1 MIANPEK
8 PFIIYRSSAGSG
20 KTYTLALEYLTL
32 ALQQPTAYRSIL
44 AVTFTNKATQEMKT
58 RIVEFLY
65 QLANGG
71 NQPLREELQR
81 RTTLTGEKLTER
93 AQQVL
98 RQLLHG
104 YSYFAVMTID
114 AFFQK
119 VVRAFAREMNL
130 QAGFSIEIDE
140 SKVLEEVIDE
150 LLLTLGDDRQKSL
163 RQWLT
168 RFAEEKVET
177 GVSWDFRRDI
187 KTLARE
193 LFKEDY
199 KQQRGSEEVA
209 EDMAATLEKLRAERL
224 RFEQQMQRYGQE
236 ALSLMERHALVVKDF
251 AYGDKGVA
259 AYFPKLIDTTNYE
272 PGQRVTEAAEDIQRW
287 TTKTSKKKEQ
297 ILAAVEGGLLQT
309 LGAAIA
315 HHQQHGPVYYATI
328 ELSRFVYTHGILHH
342 LEAQLQAYKR
352 AHDLMLISDAPLFLK
367 DIIGRDDTPFI
378 YEKIGT
384 TFQNFLIDEF
394 QDTSGLQWA
403 NFRPLVANS
412 LSAGQRN
419 LVVGDV
425 KQSIYR
431 WRGGDWQLL
440 LEKIQHDVA
449 DYQTEVR
456 DLDRNYRSRRHIV
469 DFNNALFAQ
478 LSQLLYQTMEE
489 RLGEVTNEALRQ
501 ELIRRAEVIRAAY
514 AHVGQDLPATYQGNW
529 HGHVRIQ
536 LLEQEQLVGA
546 EEKEDIHW
554 KDYVKEQLPAMVERL
569 QDQDYAL
576 QDIAFLVRNKRE
588 GQEIAATFME
598 YKNQDRAQKGYRYE
612 VISPESLFLNASLTV
627 SLLVEVLRFLDNP
640 DDRIAQGSIVHKYRR
655 LRNLPQQSAAW
666 HRLFAAAGDKE
677 DLSHFYRELP
687 ADFERFQDYLNK
699 LPLYELVENLVQL
712 FGLDSTGGPQA
723 TETIYLQAF
732 QDAVLNYARTEQG
745 DLHAFLRWWDERGHE
760 TSVQV
765 PEAVDA
771 MRIMTIH
778 KAKGLQFKVVIL
790 PFCTWDTDHHPSQT
804 NILWSRTA
812 TPPLDALGL
821 MPLRYGSALA
831 KTVFD
836 QEYYEELI
844 RAHMD
849 NLNLLYVAFTRAEEC
864 LYAFAPPTKSKGKI
878 NSVANALHQSFTEVP
893 PPSGRISLADHYD
906 HDAKVLEIGTDARE
920 GRPRTK
926 KVPFTL
932 TAYPS
937 VRWRDRLMVRPTSRG
952 YFAESSEPNALS
964 VNLAGLLRE
973 VLVRTRHRSEAERHL
988 QDVYYERGITLA
1000 ERRQLEQRVGQ
1011 ALNQAALRPWYESA
1025 GPVMIQRTL
1034 LSGDQRYVCPDRVMI
1049 ASETSASDAAAPDAS
1064 AVIVHFGLADE
1075 QTEHA
1080 RIVENSA
1087 AILRQLGYASVSGYW
1102 VNVQTLRVTEVPGT

>member
-1 MIANPEK
+1 MIVSPPASEK

-140 SKVLEEVIDE
+140 GKVLEEVIDE

-177 GVSWDFRRDI
+177 GVSWDFRHDI

-224 RFEQQMQRYGQE
+224 RFEQRMQRYGQE

-259 AYFPKLIDTTNYE
+259 AYFPKLVDTTNYE

-287 TTKTSKKKEQ
+287 TTKTSKKKVQ

-342 LEAQLQAYKR
+342 LEAQLQTYKR

-367 DIIGRDDTPFI
+367 DIIGSDDTPFI

-449 DYQTEVR
+449 DNQTEVR

-478 LSQLLYQTMEE
+478 LSRLLYRTMET
-489 RLGEVTNEALRQ
+489 RLQEVSDEPLRQ
-501 ELIRRAEVIRAAY
+501 RLLQRTEVIRSAY
-514 AHVGQDLPATYQGNW
+514 AHVGQELPATYRGNW

-536 LLEQEQLVGA
+536 LLEQEQLTGD
-546 EEKEDIHW
+546 EDDTHW
-554 KDYVKEQLPAMVERL
+554 KDHVKEQLPTMVERL
-569 QDQDYAL
+569 QDQGYAL

-598 YKNQDRAQKGYRYE
+598 YKNQDRARKGYHYE

-627 SLLVEVLRFLDNP
+627 GLLVDVLRFLDNP
-640 DDRIAQGSIVHKYRR
+640 DDRIAQGSIIHKYRR
-655 LRNLPQQSAAW
+655 LCNLPQESVDW

-677 DLSHFYRELP
+677 DLSLFYQELP
-687 ADFERFQDYLNK
+687 PDFQRFQDYLNK

-712 FGLDSTGGPQA
+712 LGLDSTGGQQA

-732 QDAVLNYARTEQG
+732 QDAVLNYTRTEQG
-745 DLHAFLRWWDERGHE
+745 DLHSFLRWWEERGHE

-790 PFCTWDTDHHPSQT
+790 PFCTWNTDHHHSQT

-821 MPLRYGSALA
+821 MPLRYGNALA

-836 QEYYEELI
+836 QEYYEESI

-864 LYAFAPPTKSKGKI
+864 LYAFAPPTKSKDGKI
-878 NSVANALHQSFTEVP
+878 NSVADALHQSFTEAP
-893 PPSGRISLADHYD
+893 PPSAGINLTDHYD
-906 HDAKVLEIGTDARE
+906 KDTKVLEIGTDSRVE
-920 GRPRTK
+920 RPRTK
-926 KVPFTL
+926 KAPFIL

-988 QDVYYERGITLA
+988 QDVYYERGITQA
-1000 ERRQLEQRVGQ
+1000 ERRQLEQRVAQ
-1011 ALNQAALRPWYESA
+1011 AMNQAALRPWYEHPE
-1025 GPVMIQRTL
+1025 PVMIQRTL
-1034 LSGDQRYVCPDRVMI
+1034 LTGDQRYVCPDRVMLPP
-1049 ASETSASDAAAPDAS
+1049 SATEGP
-1064 AVIVHFGLADE
+1064 AVVVQFGLADE
-1075 QTEHA
+1075 QTEHT
-1080 RIVENSA
+1080 RTVEQSA
-1087 AILRQLGYASVSGYW
+1087 AILRQLGHVSVKGYW
-1102 VNVQTLRVTEVPGT
+1102 VNVQTLRVVEVLKD